1 LRIITWNCQG
11 AFRKKARCIA
21 NLKPDIAVIQEC
33 EKLDKLNFEEDI
45 VQPYSRHWF
54 GDSRKGLG
62 IFSFT
67 EYTFHL
73 NKRYDSSIRHC
84 IPVHVKGNIDFNLI
98 AVWAMDHKH
107 RKLSYIAQVYLAIQK
122 YKNFIKGANT
132 VITGDFNFNKI
143 WDGTPRI
150 ANFSKVVAEL
160 GKKDLASVYHE
171 HFNELHGEESR
182 HTLFMYRKKNKG
194 YHIDYCFAPKLW
206 IQHLRSF
213 QLGDF
218 DYWCKFSDH
227 CPLIID
233 FDEKVKG
240 FR

>member
-73 NKRYDSSIRHC
+73 NKRYDASIRHC
-84 IPVHVKGNIDFNLI
+84 IPVHVKGKIDFNLI
-98 AVWAMDHKH
+98 AVWAMNHKQ
-107 RKLSYIAQVYLAIQK
+107 RKLSYISQVYLAIEK
-122 YKNFIKGANT
+122 YEDFIKRANT
-132 VITGDFNFNKI
+132 VIAGDFNFNKI
-143 WDGTPRI
+143 WDDIPRI
-150 ANFSKVVAEL
+150 ANFSKVLARLE
-160 GKKDLASVYHE
+160 KENLASVYHE
-171 HFNELHGEESR
+171 HFNELHGKESR
-182 HTLFMYRKKNKG
+182 DTLFMYRKKDKG
-194 YHIDYCFAPKLW
+194 YHIDYCFAPKRW
-206 IQHLRSF
+206 IHYLSSF
-213 QLGDF
+213 QVGNF
-218 DYWCKFSDH
+218 DYWHEFSDH

-233 FDEKVKG
+233 FDDKLKSL
-240 FR
+240 R